1 MKKKNLISFLGLTTI
16 LINFISAH
24 AGEDEFNHHGMM
36 SGFYGMNFFGWLFM
50 SLVIIALFL
59 FVIWL
64 INELTGN
71 KKHKR
76 R

>member
-1 MKKKNLISFLGLTTI
+1 
-16 LINFISAH
+16 
-24 AGEDEFNHHGMM
+24 
-36 SGFYGMNFFGWLFM
+36 
-50 SLVIIALFL
+50 VIIALFL